1 MTQVPLTAGGHYEIS
16 IIVATYN
23 RARSLARFLAS
34 LDGLEEIDSTTLE
47 VLIIDNDSS
56 DKTRDLLI
64 EEQQKQRKFKLR
76 TFKEERKGQSA
87 AINRGLGACRG
98 EIICLLDDDVVVD
111 RRWLEGVLH
120 SYASTDF
127 DAFQGRVLPGVDPN
141 GNPADARK
149 LYYYNIPIIDRG
161 DRIKE
166 VNAFVGAH
174 MTFRRKVFE
183 KVGLFDVRL
192 GPGVSGFGG
201 DTTYS
206 ARVRAAG
213 FKIGYSPNMIV
224 YHELDPNR
232 YGGKY
237 NRGMRYRMGLS
248 ESLYLHNSLARHVI
262 PNLLRYS
269 LRWLFYRV
277 SFQRRRA
284 YKAEGR
290 LVKSWGNLVG
300 LLKQRR
306 EVRVR

>member
-1 MTQVPLTAGGHYEIS
+1 MTQGQRNTADEYAVS

-23 RARSLARFLAS
+23 RAKSLARFLTS
-34 LDGLEEIDSTTLE
+34 LNSLEGQATNALE
-47 VLIIDNDSS
+47 VLIVDNDSTDETS
-56 DKTRDLLI
+56 SLLT
-64 EEQQKQRKFKLR
+64 EEQRRPRKFALRVLNEKQR
-76 TFKEERKGQSA
+76 GQSS
-87 AINRGLGACRG
+87 AINRGLAACRG
-98 EIICLLDDDVVVD
+98 EVICLLDDDVVVD

-120 SYASTDF
+120 SYASAGF
-127 DAFQGRVLPGVDPN
+127 DAFQGRVLPGVDPR
-141 GNPADARK
+141 GNPADAKK

-183 KVGLFDVRL
+183 KVGFFDVRL
-192 GPGVSGFGG
+192 GPGVTGFGG

-213 FKIGYSPNMIV
+213 FKIGYSPHMVV

-248 ESLYLHNSLARHVI
+248 ESLYRHESLAWDVF
-262 PNLLRYS
+262 PKLLKYS
-269 LRWLFYRV
+269 ARWVFYRI
-277 SFQRRRA
+277 SYQRRRA

-290 LVKSWGNLVG
+290 LMKSWGYLMG
-300 LLKQRR
+300 HLRHRR
-306 EVRVR
+306 

>member
-1 MTQVPLTAGGHYEIS
+1 MTQGQENAADEYTIS
-16 IIVATYN
+16 IIIATYN
-23 RARSLARFLAS
+23 RADSLARFLAG
-34 LDGLEEIDSTTLE
+34 LDLLDDLESAALE
-47 VLIIDNDSS
+47 VLVVDNDSTDETS
-56 DKTRDLLI
+56 NLLAR
-64 EEQQKQRKFKLR
+64 EQRKPRKFALRVFNEKQR
-76 TFKEERKGQSA
+76 GQSA
-87 AINRGLGACRG
+87 AINRGLAACRG
-98 EIICLLDDDVVVD
+98 AIICLLDDDVVVD
-111 RRWLEGVLH
+111 RRWLQGVLH
-120 SYASTDF
+120 SYAAADF
-127 DAFQGRVLPGVDPN
+127 DALQGRVLPGVDPQ
-141 GNPADARK
+141 GNPANAKK

-183 KVGLFDVRL
+183 KVGFFDVRL

-213 FKIGYSPNMIV
+213 FKIGYSPHMVV

-248 ESLYLHNSLARHVI
+248 ESLYLRQSLLGSAV
-262 PNLLRYS
+262 PNVLKYS
-269 LRWLFYRV
+269 LRWIFYRL
-277 SFQRRRA
+277 SCQRRRA

-290 LVKSWGNLVG
+290 LIKSCGYLVG
-300 LLKQRR
+300 RLKQKGGA
-306 EVRVR
+306 